1 VRRST
6 VENAVAGFADSVLQN
21 RESIFNEA
29 ELIMIFLSIFTDDQT
44 AILGCFGAIAVC
56 GLIAALSFRL
66 GPAGKPQSTQQ
77 TTIRITRTATS
88 ESTKSKDRRAA

>member
-1 VRRST
+1 MPIWYS
-6 VENAVAGFADSVLQN
+6 ENQEL
-21 RESIFNEA
+21 ILNEA
-29 ELIMIFLSIFTDDQT
+29 GRVMILLSIFTDDQT

-77 TTIRITRTATS
+77 TTLRITRTVSA
-88 ESTKSKDRRAA
+88 ESTQSQDRRAA

>member
-1 VRRST
+1 MPIWYS
-6 VENAVAGFADSVLQN
+6 ENQEPIL
-21 RESIFNEA
+21 NEA
-29 ELIMIFLSIFTDDQT
+29 GRVMILLSIFTDDQT

-77 TTIRITRTATS
+77 STIRITRTV
-88 ESTKSKDRRAA
+88 STEGAKSPDRRAA

>member
-1 VRRST
+1 MKEQDLPIWDS
-6 VENAVAGFADSVLQN
+6 ENQEL
-21 RESIFNEA
+21 ILNEA
-29 ELIMIFLSIFTDDQT
+29 GRVMILLSIFTDDQT

-77 TTIRITRTATS
+77 STIRITRTVST
-88 ESTKSKDRRAA
+88 EGTKSQDRRAA

>member
-1 VRRST
+1 M
-6 VENAVAGFADSVLQN
+6 VENGGAGSADLVRQN
-21 RESIFNEA
+21 RVPILNEA
-29 ELIMIFLSIFTDDQT
+29 ERVMIFLSIFTDDQT

-77 TTIRITRTATS
+77 TTLRITRTATS
-88 ESTKSKDRRAA
+88 ESTKSQDRRAA